1 MHYAS
6 STSNQGQTTI
16 RSLLIAFSFLAAT
29 ANAQTY
35 PSRPVHIIV
44 PFPPGGTTD
53 IVARLVAERFAATLG
68 QPAVIEN
75 RAGAGGAVG
84 AAEIARAAPD
94 GYTLGLAT
102 VSTHGVNP
110 AINPKLPYD
119 ALRDFTPISNLA
131 SVPNVVSAHPALGV
145 GDLRG
150 LIERA
155 KANPGK
161 ITYASAG
168 NGSLSHMLG
177 ELFKASTGT
186 DLLHVPYKGVGPALN
201 DTLGGQVNLLFDNLP
216 SSLPYIQSGKLRA
229 LAVSSPARLDAL
241 PGVQT
246 FAEAGVPQLNDP
258 SWFGLVGPAKLP
270 EPVLAR
276 VHEAVTKALATPEVR
291 ERMQNVG
298 AMPAGNSP
306 REFAA
311 QIRREIERHKR
322 VAEESGIRVD

>member
-1 MHYAS
+1 MKTLFVA
-6 STSNQGQTTI
+6 
-16 RSLLIAFSFLAAT
+16 LAVLAAT

-35 PSRPVHIIV
+35 PSRPVKIIV

-53 IVARLVAERFAATLG
+53 IVARLVAERLSPQLG
-68 QPAVIEN
+68 QPTVIEN

-110 AINPKLPYD
+110 AINPKLAYD
-119 ALRDFTPISNLA
+119 ALKDFTPISNLA

-145 GDLRG
+145 TDVRG
-150 LIERA
+150 LIQKA
-155 KANPGK
+155 KASPGK

-229 LAVSSPARLDAL
+229 LAVSSPARLDSL
-241 PGVQT
+241 PGVPT

-258 SWFGLVGPAKLP
+258 SWFGLVAPAKLP
-270 EPVLAR
+270 EAVLAR
-276 VHEAVTKALATPEVR
+276 LHEAVTKALAAPEVR
-291 ERMQNVG
+291 ERMHNVG
-298 AMPAGNSP
+298 AVPAGNSP
-306 REFAA
+306 KEFAT

-322 VAEESGIRVD
+322 VAEESGIRID

>member
-1 MHYAS
+1 VKA
-6 STSNQGQTTI
+6 
-16 RSLLIAFSFLAAT
+16 LFLALALLASTAT
-29 ANAQTY
+29 AQPY
-35 PSRPVHIIV
+35 PSRPVKVIV

-53 IVARLVAERFAATLG
+53 IVARLVAERLGTTLG

-94 GYTLGLAT
+94 GYTLGVAT

-110 AINPKLPYD
+110 AINPKLAYD

-131 SVPNVVSAHPALGV
+131 SVPNVVSANPALGV
-145 GDLRG
+145 HDLRG

-155 KANPGK
+155 KASPGK

-177 ELFKASTGT
+177 ELFKVSTGT

-229 LAVSSPARLDAL
+229 LAVSSPARLDVL

-270 EPVLAR
+270 EAVLAR
-276 VHEAVTKALATPEVR
+276 VHEAVTKALAAPEVR
-291 ERMQNVG
+291 ARMQNVG
-298 AMPAGNSP
+298 AVPAGNSP
-306 REFAA
+306 KEFAA
-311 QIRREIERHKR
+311 QIRKEIERHKR
-322 VAEESGIRVD
+322 VAEESGIRIE

>member
-1 MHYAS
+1 MKTLFVA
-6 STSNQGQTTI
+6 
-16 RSLLIAFSFLAAT
+16 LALLAAT

-35 PSRPVHIIV
+35 PSRLVKIIV

-53 IVARLVAERFAATLG
+53 IVARLVAERLSPQLG
-68 QPAVIEN
+68 QPTVIEN

-110 AINPKLPYD
+110 AINPKLAYD
-119 ALRDFTPISNLA
+119 ALKDFTPISNLA

-145 GDLRG
+145 TDVRG
-150 LIERA
+150 LIEKA
-155 KANPGK
+155 KAGPGK

-177 ELFKASTGT
+177 ELFKVSTGT

-201 DTLGGQVNLLFDNLP
+201 DTLGGQVDLLFDNLP

-229 LAVSSPARLDAL
+229 LAVSSPARLDSL
-241 PGVQT
+241 PGVPT
-246 FAEAGVPQLNDP
+246 FAEAGVPQLNEP
-258 SWFGLVGPAKLP
+258 SWFGLVAPAKLP
-270 EPVLAR
+270 EAVLAR
-276 VHEAVTKALATPEVR
+276 LHEAVTKALAAPEVR
-291 ERMQNVG
+291 ERMHNVG
-298 AMPAGNSP
+298 AVPAGNSP
-306 REFAA
+306 KEFAT

-322 VAEESGIRVD
+322 VAEESGIRID

>member
-1 MHYAS
+1 VKILLLALALLAS
-6 STSNQGQTTI
+6 
-16 RSLLIAFSFLAAT
+16 T
-29 ANAQTY
+29 ASAQPY
-35 PSRPVHIIV
+35 PSRPVRVIV

-53 IVARLVAERFAATLG
+53 IVARLVAERLGPILG

-84 AAEIARAAPD
+84 ATEIARAAPD

-119 ALRDFTPISNLA
+119 ALKDFTPISNLA
-131 SVPNVVSAHPALGV
+131 SVPNVVSAHPALGLN
-145 GDLRG
+145 DLRG

-161 ITYASAG
+161 LTYASAG

-177 ELFKASTGT
+177 ELFKVSTGT

-216 SSLPYIQSGKLRA
+216 SSLPHILSGKLRA
-229 LAVSSPARLDAL
+229 LAVSSAARLDAL
-241 PGVQT
+241 PGVPT

-258 SWFGLVGPAKLP
+258 SWFGLVAPARLQ

-276 VHEAVTKALATPEVR
+276 VHEAVTKALAAPEVR
-291 ERMQNVG
+291 ERMHNVG
-298 AMPAGNSP
+298 AVPAGNSP
-306 REFAA
+306 KEFAA

-322 VAEESGIRVD
+322 VAEESGIRIE

>member
-1 MHYAS
+1 MKTLLLALLLVCTTAY
-6 STSNQGQTTI
+6 GQ
-16 RSLLIAFSFLAAT
+16 A
-29 ANAQTY
+29 Y
-35 PSRPVHIIV
+35 PSRPVRVIV
-44 PFPPGGTTD
+44 PFPSGGTTD
-53 IVARLVAERFAATLG
+53 IVARLVAERLGATLG

-75 RAGAGGAVG
+75 RAGAGGAIG
-84 AAEIARAAPD
+84 AAEIAKAAPD

-110 AINPKLPYD
+110 AINAKLPYD

-131 SVPNVVSAHPALGV
+131 SVPNVVSAHPAMSINDV
-145 GDLRG
+145 KG
-150 LIERA
+150 LVERA
-155 KANPGK
+155 KAAPGK

-177 ELFKASTGT
+177 ELFKSATGV

-201 DTLGGQVNLLFDNLP
+201 DTLGGQVNILFDNLP
-216 SSLPYIQSGKLRA
+216 SSLPHIQSGKLRA

-270 EPVLAR
+270 DAVLAR
-276 VHEAVTKALATPEVR
+276 VHQAVTNALAAPDVR
-291 ERMQNVG
+291 QRMQQAG
-298 AMPAGNSP
+298 AVPAGNRP
-306 REFAA
+306 DEFAA
-311 QIRREIERHKR
+311 QIRREVERHRR
-322 VAEESGIRVD
+322 VAAESGIRIE

>member
-1 MHYAS
+1 MKTLFLA
-6 STSNQGQTTI
+6 
-16 RSLLIAFSFLAAT
+16 LLIFAAG
-29 ANAQTY
+29 ASAHTY
-35 PSRPVHIIV
+35 PSRPVHVIV

-53 IVARLVAERFAATLG
+53 IVARLVAERLGATLG

-75 RAGAGGAVG
+75 RGGAGGAIG
-84 AAEIARAAPD
+84 ATEIARAAPD

-131 SVPNVVSAHPALGV
+131 SVPNVVSAHPSLGV
-145 GDLRG
+145 SDVRQLV
-150 LIERA
+150 EKA

-201 DTLGGQVNLLFDNLP
+201 DTLGGQVSLLFDNLP
-216 SSLPYIQSGKLRA
+216 SSLLHIQSGKLRA
-229 LAVSSPARLDAL
+229 LAVSSPARLDSL

-258 SWFGLVGPAKLP
+258 SWFGLVAPAKLP
-270 EPVLAR
+270 EAVLAR
-276 VHEAVTKALATPEVR
+276 VHDAVTKALAAPEVR
-291 ERMQNVG
+291 ERMRHVG
-298 AMPAGNSP
+298 AVPAGNSP
-306 REFAA
+306 SEFAA
-311 QIRREIERHKR
+311 QIRREVERHKR
-322 VAEESGIRVD
+322 VAAESGIRIE

>member
-1 MHYAS
+1 MRLLLLALAFFATVSVHA
-6 STSNQGQTTI
+6 QG
-16 RSLLIAFSFLAAT
+16 
-29 ANAQTY
+29 Y
-35 PSRPVHIIV
+35 PSRPVRIIV

-53 IVARLVAERFAATLG
+53 IVARLVAERLAATLG

-75 RAGAGGAVG
+75 RAGAGGAIG

-119 ALRDFTPISNLA
+119 PLRDFTPISNLA
-131 SVPNVVSAHPALGV
+131 SVPNVVSAHPSLGV
-145 GDLRG
+145 HDLKG

-155 KANPGK
+155 KASPGK

-216 SSLPYIQSGKLRA
+216 SSLPYIQSGKLVA

-258 SWFGLVGPAKLP
+258 SWFGLVGPARLP

-276 VHEAVTKALATPEVR
+276 VHEAVTKALATPELR
-291 ERMQNVG
+291 ERMQAVG
-298 AMPAGNSP
+298 AVPAGNNP

-322 VAEESGIRVD
+322 VAEESGIRID

>member
-1 MHYAS
+1 MK
-6 STSNQGQTTI
+6 
-16 RSLLIAFSFLAAT
+16 SLLLLLALAVT
-29 ANAQTY
+29 VVNAQDY
-35 PSRPVHIIV
+35 PSRPVRIIV

-53 IVARLVAERFAATLG
+53 IVARLVADRLGSALG

-75 RAGAGGAVG
+75 RGGGGGAIG
-84 AAEIARAAPD
+84 ATEIARAAPD
-94 GYTLGLAT
+94 GYTLGIAT

-131 SVPNVVSAHPALGV
+131 TVPNVVSANPSLGV
-145 GDLRG
+145 HDLKE
-150 LIERA
+150 LITRA

-177 ELFKASTGT
+177 ELFKSSTST

-201 DTLGGQVNLLFDNLP
+201 DTLGGQVNILFDNLP
-216 SSLPYIQSGKLRA
+216 SSLPHIQSGKLRA
-229 LAVSSPARLDAL
+229 LAVSSAARLESL
-241 PGVQT
+241 PEVPT

-270 EPVLAR
+270 EAILSR
-276 VHEAVTKALATPEVR
+276 VHKAVASALAAPDVR
-291 ERMQNVG
+291 DRMRQAG
-298 AMPAGNSP
+298 AVPAGNAPS
-306 REFAA
+306 EFAA
-311 QIRREIERHKR
+311 QIRAEVERHRR
-322 VAEESGIRVD
+322 VAAERGIRIE

>member
-1 MHYAS
+1 MKTLFVA
-6 STSNQGQTTI
+6 
-16 RSLLIAFSFLAAT
+16 LALLAAT

-35 PSRPVHIIV
+35 PSRPVKIIV

-53 IVARLVAERFAATLG
+53 IVARLIAERLSPQLG
-68 QPAVIEN
+68 QPTVIEN

-110 AINPKLPYD
+110 AINPKLAYD
-119 ALRDFTPISNLA
+119 ALKDFTPISNLA

-145 GDLRG
+145 TDVRG
-150 LIERA
+150 LIA
-155 KANPGK
+155 KAKASPGK

-177 ELFKASTGT
+177 ELFKVSTGT

-229 LAVSSPARLDAL
+229 LAVSSPARLDSL
-241 PGVQT
+241 PGVPT

-258 SWFGLVGPAKLP
+258 SWFGLVAPAKLP
-270 EPVLAR
+270 EAVLAR
-276 VHEAVTKALATPEVR
+276 LHEAVTKALAAPEVR
-291 ERMQNVG
+291 ERMHNVG
-298 AMPAGNSP
+298 AVPAGNSP
-306 REFAA
+306 KQFAT

-322 VAEESGIRVD
+322 VAEESGIRID

>member
-1 MHYAS
+1 MKTLLVVMALLAGTAS
-6 STSNQGQTTI
+6 
-16 RSLLIAFSFLAAT
+16 
-29 ANAQTY
+29 AQTY
-35 PSRPVHIIV
+35 PSRPVKVIV

-53 IVARLVAERFAATLG
+53 ILARIVAERLGPILG

-145 GDLRG
+145 NDLRG
-150 LIERA
+150 LIDKA
-155 KANPGK
+155 KASPGK

-229 LAVSSPARLDAL
+229 LAVSSPARLDSL

-258 SWFGLVGPAKLP
+258 SWFGLVAPARLP
-270 EPVLAR
+270 EAILLQVR
-276 VHEAVTKALATPEVR
+276 VAVGNALKEPELR
-291 ERMQNVG
+291 ERMQKVG
-298 AMPAGNSP
+298 AVPSGNTPA
-306 REFAA
+306 EFAA

-322 VAEESGIRVD
+322 VAEEGGIRIE

>member
-1 MHYAS
+1 MKILLLALAFAAAS
-6 STSNQGQTTI
+6 V
-16 RSLLIAFSFLAAT
+16 
-29 ANAQTY
+29 NAQGY
-35 PSRPVHIIV
+35 PSRPVRVIV

-53 IVARLVAERFAATLG
+53 IVARLVAERLGTTLG

-75 RAGAGGAVG
+75 RAGAGGAIG

-131 SVPNVVSAHPALGV
+131 SVPNVVSAHPSLGILDV
-145 GDLRG
+145 KQLV
-150 LIERA
+150 ERA

-177 ELFKASTGT
+177 ELFKVSTAT

-201 DTLGGQVNLLFDNLP
+201 DTLGGQVNILFDNLP
-216 SSLPYIQSGKLRA
+216 SSLPHIQSGKLRA
-229 LAVSSPARLDAL
+229 LAVSSEARLDVL

-270 EPVLAR
+270 DAVLVK
-276 VHEAVTKALATPEVR
+276 VHEAVTRALAAPDVR
-291 ERMQNVG
+291 ERLRQAG
-298 AMPAGNSP
+298 AVPAGNSP
-306 REFAA
+306 REFAT
-311 QIRREIERHKR
+311 QIRTEVERHKR
-322 VAEESGIRVD
+322 VAAESGIRIE

>member
-1 MHYAS
+1 MKTLILALA
-6 STSNQGQTTI
+6 
-16 RSLLIAFSFLAAT
+16 LLAGS

-35 PSRPVHIIV
+35 PSRPVKVIV

-53 IVARLVAERFAATLG
+53 IVARLVAERLGPTLG

-131 SVPNVVSAHPALGV
+131 SVPNVVSAHPSLGIF
-145 GDLRG
+145 DLRQ
-150 LIERA
+150 LVERA

-177 ELFKASTGT
+177 ELFKVSTGT

-216 SSLPYIQSGKLRA
+216 SSLPYIQSSKLRA

-241 PGVQT
+241 PGVPT

-270 EPVLAR
+270 EAVLAR
-276 VHEAVTKALATPEVR
+276 VHDAVTKALSAPEVR
-291 ERMQNVG
+291 ARMQNVG
-298 AMPAGNSP
+298 AVPSGNSP
-306 REFAA
+306 KEFAA

-322 VAEESGIRVD
+322 VAEESGIRIE

>member
-1 MHYAS
+1 VK
-6 STSNQGQTTI
+6 T
-16 RSLLIAFSFLAAT
+16 LFLALTLLASTAT
-29 ANAQTY
+29 AQPY
-35 PSRPVHIIV
+35 PSRPVRLIV

-53 IVARLVAERFAATLG
+53 IVARLVAERLGPTLG

-131 SVPNVVSAHPALGV
+131 SVPNVVSAHPSLGV
-145 GDLRG
+145 SDVRQLV
-150 LIERA
+150 ERA
-155 KANPGK
+155 KKNPGK

-177 ELFKASTGT
+177 ELFKVSTGT

-216 SSLPYIQSGKLRA
+216 SSLPYIQSGKLRG
-229 LAVSSPARLDAL
+229 LAVSSPARLDSL
-241 PGVQT
+241 PGVPT

-258 SWFGLVGPAKLP
+258 SWFGLVAPARLP
-270 EPVLAR
+270 DPVLAK
-276 VHEAVTKALATPEVR
+276 VHEAVTKVLATPEVR
-291 ERMQNVG
+291 ERVQNLG
-298 AMPAGNSP
+298 AVPAGNSP
-306 REFAA
+306 KEFAA

-322 VAEESGIRVD
+322 VAEESGIRIE

>member
-1 MHYAS
+1 MKALLF
-6 STSNQGQTTI
+6 
-16 RSLLIAFSFLAAT
+16 SLIFLAGAVH
-29 ANAQTY
+29 AQSY
-35 PSRPVHIIV
+35 PSRPVRVIV

-53 IVARLVAERFAATLG
+53 IVARLVAERLGAALG

-75 RAGAGGAVG
+75 RGGAGGALG

-110 AINPKLPYD
+110 AINPKLAYD

-131 SVPNVVSAHPALGV
+131 SVPNVVSAHPALGIADV
-145 GDLRG
+145 KQLV
-150 LIERA
+150 ERA
-155 KANPGK
+155 KASPGK

-177 ELFKASTGT
+177 ELFKVSTTT

-201 DTLGGQVNLLFDNLP
+201 DTLGGQVNILFDNLP
-216 SSLPYIQSGKLRA
+216 SSLPHIQSGKLRA
-229 LAVSSPARLDAL
+229 LAVSSAARLDVL
-241 PGVQT
+241 PDVPT

-270 EPVLAR
+270 DAVLAR
-276 VHEAVTKALATPEVR
+276 VHEAVTKALAAPEVR
-291 ERMQNVG
+291 ERMRQAG
-298 AMPAGNSP
+298 AVPAGNAP
-306 REFAA
+306 AEFAA
-311 QIRREIERHKR
+311 QIRTELERHKR
-322 VAEESGIRVD
+322 VAAERGIRIE